1 MDSKPVPSF
10 EEWIAMFTLVQ
21 WSASLLMLKRR
32 EKGDKKREEVYSD
45 TRSAQWREMVRI
57 GRFKQQEN
65 MQNFKNT
72 IYLFKFKFKL
82 VFQMKQLN
90 ECPTKL

>member
-1 MDSKPVPSF
+1 M
-10 EEWIAMFTLVQ
+10 
-21 WSASLLMLKRR
+21 
-32 EKGDKKREEVYSD
+32 YSD

-72 IYLFKFKFKL
+72 IYLKFKFKL
-82 VFQMKQLN
+82 VLQMKQLN
-90 ECPTKL
+90 ECPTKLQKLKRNQIQKSTVTQSYSNLNFLENILETEMQPITNKNS